1 MVLYFV
7 KIGTKDAG
15 GRWRYHA
22 AVVPDLKKAW
32 EFTKLAITDIE
43 DDTGQ
48 RFVPYDQI
56 SYKVE
61 VVNE

>member
-1 MVLYFV
+1 MLYFV
-7 KIGTKDAG
+7 KIGTKDVN

-22 AVVPDLKKAW
+22 AVVSDLKKAW
-32 EFTKLAITDIE
+32 EFTQLAITDID

-61 VVNE
+61 VVDE